1 MVRFRRRLLALLIPL
16 TVIAVV
22 AAAATL
28 WLDQQSARARLAEA
42 QLEPAL
48 ARAGAAEARAARAEA
63 SLTAIAQQRVAEAA
77 ATATVVARADEPRSA
92 LKRNLQRLFGAFQ
105 DPTGPGYK
113 QLSDGFSESALVMLR
128 AEAEYLRSTGRHL
141 GGESTFT
148 IDASAPDQIAPDQA
162 QVRTVERW
170 LYDERDDAD
179 RRFRCFV
186 EDSDQSYVLRLTNR
200 VWIVEE
206 VRLGQTRR
214 SDCPPGI

>member
-16 TVIAVV
+16 TLIAVL

-48 ARAGAAEARAARAEA
+48 ARAEGAEMRAARAEA

-77 ATATVVARADEPRSA
+77 ATATVVARADEPRTA
-92 LKRNLQRLFGAFQ
+92 LTRNLQRLFGVFQ

-113 QLSDGFSESALVMLR
+113 QLSEGFSDSALQALR
-128 AEAEYLRSTGRHL
+128 AEADYLRSTGRHL

-148 IDASAPDQIAPDQA
+148 IDASPPDQIAPDQA
-162 QVRTVERW
+162 QVRTIERW

-186 EDSDQSYVLRLTNR
+186 EDSDQSYVLRSTNK

-214 SDCPPGI
+214 SDCPPGT